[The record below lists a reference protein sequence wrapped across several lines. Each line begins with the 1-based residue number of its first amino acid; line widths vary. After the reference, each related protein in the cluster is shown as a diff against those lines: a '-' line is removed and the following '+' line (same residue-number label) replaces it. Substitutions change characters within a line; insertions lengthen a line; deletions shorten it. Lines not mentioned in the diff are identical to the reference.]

1 VSDPLS
7 TRRVAAVLGF
17 AGGSLGVFAG
27 LVQASAGPLIPQ
39 WTGAKD
45 SPVALGALTVVLSG
59 LAVLSAVRLGAVRRP
74 TPGRHLAAAAGLA
87 VPGALCFTTAGAL
100 WFPPG
105 ALLLAAAAGAVATG
119 DRTGALIAANWTR
132 VLVSALGGVE
142 LLMAAGAGP
151 VATIAVGAVSGLAL
165 LAAPWVP
172 DVRSALG
179 LLVVGTLPFA
189 ALTWWTVVRPLLAVA
204 ALAIGLATMH
214 ARAHTPAEDT
224 PC

>member
-1 VSDPLS
+1 MS
-7 TRRVAAVLGF
+7 TRRVAAVIGF

-59 LAVLSAVRLGAVRRP
+59 LAVLSAIRLGAVHRP

-87 VPGALCFTTAGAL
+87 LPGALCFTTAGAL
-100 WFPPG
+100 WYLPG

-119 DRTGALIAANWTR
+119 DRTGQRIATSWTR

-151 VATIAVGAVSGLAL
+151 VTIIAVGAVGGLAL
-165 LAAPWVP
+165 VAAPWIP
-172 DVRSALG
+172 DARLALA
-179 LLVVGTLPFA
+179 LLLLGTLPFA
-189 ALTWWTVVRPLLAVA
+189 ASTWWTVVSPLLAVV
-204 ALAIGLATMH
+204 ALAIGLATIH
-214 ARAHTPAEDT
+214 ARDQTPVGEST
-224 PC
+224 R

>member
-1 VSDPLS
+1 MSTSRV
-7 TRRVAAVLGF
+7 TRRVAAVLGMV
-17 AGGSLGVFAG
+17 GGSLGVFAG

-59 LAVLSAVRLGAVRRP
+59 LAVLSAIRLGAARPP

-87 VPGALCFTTAGAL
+87 VPGALCFTTVGAL
-100 WFPPG
+100 WYLPG
-105 ALLLAAAAGAVATG
+105 ALLLVAAASAVATG
-119 DRTGALIAANWTR
+119 ERVGRRIAESWTR
-132 VLVSALGGVE
+132 MLVSALGAVE

-151 VATIAVGAVSGLAL
+151 ATTISVGAAGGLAL

-172 DVRSALG
+172 DTRLALG
-179 LLVVGTLPFA
+179 LLLVGTLPFA
-189 ALTWWTVVRPLLAVA
+189 VLTWWSVVSPLLAVL
-204 ALAIGLATMH
+204 ALTLGLKVLH
-214 ARAHTPAEDT
+214 ARPVERF